1 MLLRWCLLV
10 WSSNWSSRCWLS
22 RNVFISFFIAAFSV
36 NSIVAIR
43 GVFRRSNV
51 SQETRNTV
59 DTVGTQWPPAPH
71 NFDGVIG
78 LFWTNYLLL
87 RIFAIQHAI
96 NPSVKRAHD
105 CMARFYT
112 RSMVWPDETAVR
124 DWQTVRKAQWTV
136 SFHSRSLLAYRKVV
150 TIACVLVSFHCIC
163 TKIVF
168 YFWPIIFSSLDAGSF
183 IEIGDISS
191 VEMIY
196 CHSTLLAADCY
207 AAPLIGGGIK
217 RWCCLTSVCISVW
230 RLSVAYIGPKSRT

>member
-36 NSIVAIR
+36 NSIIVAIR

-96 NPSVKRAHD
+96 NPSVKRTHD
-105 CMARFYT
+105 CMARFILGRWYGRT
-112 RSMVWPDETAVR
+112 K
-124 DWQTVRKAQWTV
+124 Q
-136 SFHSRSLLAYRKVV
+136 LCV
-150 TIACVLVSFHCIC
+150 TGNRWE
-163 TKIVF
+163 KRNE
-168 YFWPIIFSSLDAGSF
+168 P
-183 IEIGDISS
+183 
-191 VEMIY
+191 
-196 CHSTLLAADCY
+196 CHS
-207 AAPLIGGGIK
+207 
-217 RWCCLTSVCISVW
+217 ISVPC
-230 RLSVAYIGPKSRT
+230 LLTVN